1 MLININLGDF
11 YDTYEN
17 LPLKTY
23 LGYQFYNDHCQN
35 HAGLVQFIDDDTF
48 VRFDEME
55 KILMD
60 SEQVVCLKGFP
71 IDNYAVSYVGKYY
84 VWVDQWPSRYRV
96 PKPWVKFSSFTK
108 ISLNFIA
115 ICEHSSRKLLVL
127 FYKT

>member
-96 PKPWVKFSSFTK
+96 PKPWVKFSFFTE
-108 ISLNFIA
+108 ICLNLSA
-115 ICEHSSRKLLVL
+115 LLA
-127 FYKT
+127 